1 MNYRVRRL
9 PLELWKNVIDWEDVR
24 LNLCHN
30 FYFRLYEELSLER
43 IAVRAES
50 CVKESFGKLSS
61 SLVKRKCQLVELRR
75 GRAKATK
82 KPQVL
87 NSCLHHTSK

>member
-1 MNYRVRRL
+1 M
-9 PLELWKNVIDWEDVR
+9 IDWEDSYVSISATI
-24 LNLCHN
+24 
-30 FYFRLYEELSLER
+30 FFSPLYEERSLER